1 MKQNKI
7 ELFPGQKSGTIKVFI
22 NCAEKREPI
31 QLQLQ
36 LKFED

>member
-7 ELFPGQKSGTIKVFI
+7 ELFPGQKSGIIKIFI
-22 NCAEKREPI
+22 NCAEKQEPV
-31 QLQLQ
+31 QLQLE